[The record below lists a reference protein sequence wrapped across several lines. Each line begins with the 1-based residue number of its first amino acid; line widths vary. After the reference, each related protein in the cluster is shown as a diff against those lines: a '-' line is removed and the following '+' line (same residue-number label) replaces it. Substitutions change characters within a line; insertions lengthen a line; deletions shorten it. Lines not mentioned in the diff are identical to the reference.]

1 VSGRREVGP
10 DVAANGN
17 HAAVPLPSPP
27 VDQPRERRH
36 ASATEDNRS
45 LRDYLA
51 VVRRRKLAVIV
62 AAVVVP
68 LASAAYSLHQQTL
81 YSASSE
87 VLLGRGNL
95 AYALTGTADPTVY
108 LEPDRVA
115 QTQAELARV
124 PAVAGRALAAA
135 GLAGPAAVLLGR
147 SSVTPSQNADL
158 LVFHVKDHDPT
169 VATRLA
175 TEYAKAFVAY
185 REQLDTASPARA
197 RAEVAQRIRAL
208 GSQGGALYQSLV
220 EKEQELATMEALQT
234 ANASLVDEATGAVQV
249 QPRTTRNLVLAVLFG
264 LVLGIGAAF
273 LWEALDTRVRTSDEI
288 SERLGLPLLARL
300 PAPSKRLRQEER
312 LVMIDDPSS
321 PEAEAFRMLRTNLE
335 LVQLGEAAKTI
346 LVTSAVEREGK
357 STTAANLAVSLARAG
372 KSVVLLDLDLRRPTV
387 HRFFELDQEPGL
399 TQVILGQVPI
409 GQALVPVAIGAVD
422 PAWDGRNLAQR
433 NGSRLSGRLCVL
445 TAGTLPPNPGELAGS
460 AALASIL
467 DELSWR
473 FDVIVVDSP
482 PALRVGDALA
492 LSRNVDAVLLVT
504 RAKVV
509 RRPMLAELRRLLD
522 HSGASPLG
530 FVVTGSGSD
539 DSHAYAYGYG
549 YGYDQQER
557 RARPEGVQTQPGT
570 AAS

>member
-1 VSGRREVGP
+1 MPPFLSPPGAGVAVPVSG
-10 DVAANGN
+10 
-17 HAAVPLPSPP
+17 SPA
-27 VDQPRERRH
+27 DQSRDHRH
-36 ASATEDNRS
+36 APPGEHNRS

-68 LASAAYSLHQQTL
+68 LAAAAYSLHQQTL

-95 AYALTGTADPTVY
+95 AYALTGTTDPTVY
-108 LEPDRVA
+108 LEPDRIA

-124 PAVAGRALAAA
+124 PAVAGKALAAA
-135 GLAGPAAVLLGR
+135 GVPGPAAALLSR

-158 LVFHVKDHDPT
+158 LVFSVTDHDPA
-169 VATRLA
+169 VAMRLA
-175 TEYAKAFVAY
+175 TEYGKAFVSY

-197 RAEVAQRIRAL
+197 RAEVAQRIRSL

-234 ANASLVDEATGAVQV
+234 ANASLVDEATAAKQV
-249 QPRTTRNLVLAVLFG
+249 QPRTTRNFVLALLFG

-300 PAPSKRLRQEER
+300 PAPSKRLRQDDR

-321 PEAEAFRMLRTNLE
+321 PEAEAFRMLRTNIE

-387 HRFFELDQEPGL
+387 HRFFELGQEPGL
-399 TQVILGQVPI
+399 TQVVLGQVTI
-409 GQALVPVAIGAVD
+409 GQALVPVSIGTVD
-422 PAWDGRNLAQR
+422 PVWDGRNLAQR

-445 TAGTLPPNPGELAGS
+445 PAGTLPPNPGELAGS
-460 AALASIL
+460 AILSSIL

-492 LSRNVDAVLLVT
+492 LSRSVDAVLLVT

-509 RRPMLAELRRLLD
+509 RRPMLAELRRLLE

-539 DSHAYAYGYG
+539 DSDAYAYGYG
-549 YGYDQQER
+549 YDQAEH
-557 RARPEGVQTQPGT
+557 RARPEGMQAQPGA